1 MRKIPHYSYRVFWS
15 TEDGEYVA
23 ECDEIPGLS
32 GLAPSETQ
40 AIKELKVA
48 IGVWLDHLSS
58 TGESLPMPHAS
69 AHTAVRETAKRKRA
83 NVATKKH
90 PRKAPKRAAVKS

>member
-32 GLAPSETQ
+32 GLASSEGE
-40 AIKELKVA
+40 AIRELKIA

-58 TGESLPMPHAS
+58 TGESLPVPRAIRRHAG
-69 AHTAVRETAKRKRA
+69 ATANRKRA
-83 NVATKKH
+83 AG
-90 PRKAPKRAAVKS
+90 

>member
-15 TEDGEYVA
+15 KEDGEYVA

-32 GLAPSETQ
+32 GLASSEAQ

-48 IGVWLDHLSS
+48 ISVWLDHLISN
-58 TGESLPMPHAS
+58 GESLPTPRARPRTRLQAAS
-69 AHTAVRETAKRKRA
+69 RS
-83 NVATKKH
+83 
-90 PRKAPKRAAVKS
+90 KRAAAAT

>member
-15 TEDGEYVA
+15 KEDREYVA

-32 GLAPSETQ
+32 GLASSEAQ

-48 IGVWLDHLSS
+48 IDVWLHHLSS
-58 TGESLPMPHAS
+58 TGESLPTPRAITRTRVKG
-69 AHTAVRETAKRKRA
+69 AANRKRA
-83 NVATKKH
+83 AG
-90 PRKAPKRAAVKS
+90 